1 VLATVITF
9 VLALIG
15 RPLLITS
22 GYRSAE
28 LNAVVRGAPGSAHVH

>member
-1 VLATVITF
+1 MLATVITF

-28 LNAVVRGAPGSAHVH
+28 LNAAVRGAPGSAHVQ